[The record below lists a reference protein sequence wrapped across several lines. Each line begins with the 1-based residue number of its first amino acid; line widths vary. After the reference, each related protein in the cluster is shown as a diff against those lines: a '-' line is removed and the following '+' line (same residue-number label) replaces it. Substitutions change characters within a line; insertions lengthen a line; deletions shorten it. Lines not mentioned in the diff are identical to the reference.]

1 MKNLLLLLL
10 SGYIFFCNHIYGQ
23 GSMCGNAQQMCF
35 ESGVYSYP
43 AGVNSGSVGSNIGC
57 LGSAP
62 NGRWFY
68 LQVGQSGRV
77 NIRLWTTPTRD
88 IDFAAWGPFTA
99 SSFEN
104 LVSSGV
110 CSQLTYNCQN
120 ACEASCATHNPI
132 NGANPSDL
140 GGYPCG
146 NMIDC
151 SYAASAEDFIHLPNL
166 IPGDFYIILITNF
179 SDQPTQISFNIDS
192 TSTGAV
198 TCLPQSFLRGDSVC
212 VGETAHINV
221 INPHSDAT
229 YTYEGPNSFSHS
241 STSPDLTIPNAQMEN
256 AGTYTLVITPNGG
269 SPLPPLTAEL
279 VIKALPNDAQ
289 NIIGEDTFC
298 QNDTLIQ
305 FSVPIIDFAN
315 SYLWTLPQGASG
327 SSDSNT
333 IIVSF
338 DNTALSGDITV
349 KGVNECGQGL
359 ASIHSIIVNPIPPT
373 PIITQNG
380 NVLSSNATAGN
391 QWYNQDGIITGANSQ
406 NYTPTSNGEYYVVI
420 TLLECSSEPSNTINF
435 TISNIQTN
443 ETTKVLNIYP
453 NPVSNELIIEIKGN
467 TEIEYFEIFNS
478 LGQIVFK
485 GEVLEK
491 THIQTSNFASGKYF
505 VKLKNGNI
513 LEFIKRQE

>member
-1 MKNLLLLLL
+1 MKNFLLLLL
-10 SGYIFFCNHIYGQ
+10 SGYIFFCNQIYGQ

-43 AGVNSGSVGSNIGC
+43 ASTGGSSAGSNIGC

-68 LQVGQSGRV
+68 LQVGESGRI
-77 NIRLWTTPTRD
+77 NIRLWTIPIRD
-88 IDFAAWGPFTA
+88 IDFAAWGPFAA

-104 LVSSGV
+104 LVSTGL
-110 CSQLTYNCQN
+110 CSLLTYNCQS
-120 ACEASCATHNPI
+120 ACQSSCVTHGYS
-132 NGANPSDL
+132 NGANPSNL

-151 SYAASAEDFIHLPNL
+151 SYDASAVEFVHLPNL

-179 SDQPTQISFNIDS
+179 SNLPTQIYFNIDT

-198 TCLPQSFLRGDSVC
+198 TCLPQSFLRGDTAC

-229 YTYEGPNSFSHS
+229 YTYEGPNNFSQS
-241 STSPDLTIPNAQMEN
+241 STSPNLTILNAQMEN
-256 AGTYTLVITPNGG
+256 AGTYSLVITPNGG
-269 SPLPPLTAEL
+269 SALPPLTAEL
-279 VIKALPNDAQ
+279 VIKILPNNAQ
-289 NIIGEDTFC
+289 NITGEDLLC

-305 FSVPIIDFAN
+305 FSVPNIDFAN

-327 SSDSNT
+327 NSDSNT

-349 KGVNECGQGL
+349 KGINECGQGM
-359 ASIHSIIVNPIPPT
+359 SSTHSIIVNPIPPT

-380 NVLSSNATAGN
+380 NVLSSDATAGN
-391 QWYNQDGIITGANSQ
+391 QWYNQDGIISGATHQ
-406 NYTPTSNGEYYVVI
+406 NYSPISNGDYYVIV
-420 TLLECSSEPSNTINF
+420 TLLECNSEPSNEINV

-443 ETTKVLNIYP
+443 ETKVMNLYP
-453 NPVSNELIIEIKGN
+453 NPVSKELIIEIKGN

-491 THIQTSNFASGKYF
+491 TQIQTSSFASGKYY

-513 LEFIKRQE
+513 LEFIKTQE